1 MELFP
6 LPDPIPLPAPVWLFK
21 ALHSVTMV
29 LHFTAMHFL
38 VGGLLVATVWSL
50 WARSRPY
57 SLSGQAAGE
66 ISHRLP
72 VVMAY
77 VINLGVPP
85 LLFTQVLYG
94 RALYT
99 SSVLIG
105 VYWISVV
112 FMVMFSYFLLYQMSA
127 RADRGAAFGWL
138 GLVATIV
145 VFKIGHIYSSNMT
158 LMLRPQDWSAMY
170 AADPLG
176 TVLNTSD
183 PTTLPRWV
191 FMMVGSLG
199 VGGIGLMLIAM
210 RPQTDYAIKNFL
222 YLWGGL
228 LLSTCTLVQ
237 AACAAWVISVQPA
250 PVYAGLLAQPVYQ
263 YAVWCWLALAALMV
277 LIGAVAVVGRKA
289 SLGVVLAASLT
300 GFLNLLA
307 MALVRDGIRDL
318 SLAEYGFDVWAQ
330 AVNTNWSTVAAFL
343 LLFVVAVVM
352 VSWMAWIALRANQEH
367 KHYV

>member
-6 LPDPIPLPAPVWLFK
+6 QSDPIPLPAPIWLFK

-29 LHFTAMHFL
+29 LHFSAMHFL
-38 VGGLLVATVWSL
+38 VGGLLFATVWSL
-50 WARSRPY
+50 WARARTDE
-57 SLSGQAAGE
+57 LTGRAAGE

-127 RADRGAAFGWL
+127 RTERGAAFGWL
-138 GLVATIV
+138 GLLATIL
-145 VFKIGHIYSSNMT
+145 VFKIGYIYSSNMT

-176 TVLNTSD
+176 TVLGAGD

-199 VGGIGLMLIAM
+199 VGGVGLMLIAM
-210 RPQTDYAIKNFL
+210 RPQTDAEVKKFL
-222 YLWGGL
+222 YMWGGL
-228 LLSTCTLVQ
+228 FLSVFTLAQV
-237 AACAAWVISVQPA
+237 ACAAWVISVQPA
-250 PVYAGLLAQPVYQ
+250 AVYSGLLAHPIYQ
-263 YAVWCWLALAALMV
+263 YAVWGWLALAAMMV
-277 LIGAVAVVGRKA
+277 LTGAAAALSRNADLSVVIVACLV
-289 SLGVVLAASLT
+289 S
-300 GFLNLLA
+300 FLNLLA

-318 SLAEYGFDVWAQ
+318 TLAEHGFDVWAQ
-330 AVNTNWSTVAAFL
+330 SVNTNWSTVVVFL
-343 LLFVVAVVM
+343 VLFVVAVVM
-352 VSWMAWIALRANQEH
+352 VGWMAWIALRANQEH
-367 KHYV
+367 KHYA